1 MLIFSKILEI
11 HHFLLVNWNFLYYD
25 EGGLL
30 VTLSFANLVDSRI
43 ANKHGRRRSS
53 NMPNLVANQ
62 GKEARFQPPR
72 VMAARSQIAMD
83 ENNQRLRDYSSEYD
97 GLHVV

>member
-1 MLIFSKILEI
+1 
-11 HHFLLVNWNFLYYD
+11 
-25 EGGLL
+25 
-30 VTLSFANLVDSRI
+30 
-43 ANKHGRRRSS
+43 
-53 NMPNLVANQ
+53 MPNLVANQ
-62 GKEARFQPPR
+62 GKEARVQPPR